1 MEKKQKRNSIHVN
14 KGKRFRLPLS
24 AIVSY
29 LLVVT
34 LLLSGVSLA
43 RYTASATGSDS
54 ARVARFSVSAT
65 ASADQPSTLT
75 LDSAEGTSGEY
86 AFEVMNDSETAVQYT
101 VVVGNLPP
109 DVCVTMGDQKVTITA
124 ENDTAIFDAINLEPG
139 KTDKGILTFTA
150 LEDAES
156 DLYEDIS
163 INVQFEQID

>member
-14 KGKRFRLPLS
+14 KEKRFKISIS
-24 AIVSY
+24 AIVIY

-54 ARVARFSVSAT
+54 ASMARFSVSAT
-65 ASADQPSTLT
+65 AGAGQPGVIE

-86 AFEVMNDSETAVQYT
+86 AFEVLNDSEMAVQYT

-109 DVCVTMGDQKVTITA
+109 EICVSIGSQAVTTTDEINTAVFDA
-124 ENDTAIFDAINLEPG
+124 ENLEAG
-139 KTDKGILTFTA
+139 QKANRSITFTA
-150 LEDAES
+150 LDDADS
-156 DLYEDIS
+156 DLYENIS
-163 INVQFEQID
+163 DVQFEQID

>member
-54 ARVARFSVSAT
+54 ARMARFSVSAT
-65 ASADQPSTLT
+65 ASADQPSLIE
-75 LDSAEGTSGEY
+75 LDNTEGISGEY
-86 AFEVMNDSETAVQYT
+86 AFEVLNDSETAVQYT

-109 DVCVTMGDQKVTITA
+109 EVCVSIGSQAVTTTDEINTA
-124 ENDTAIFDAINLEPG
+124 VFDAVNLG
-139 KTDKGILTFTA
+139 AGQNDKDTITFTA
-150 LEDAES
+150 LDDAES

-163 INVQFEQID
+163 VDVQFEQID